1 VFSHRYERK
10 TIYYNKR
17 ISELGKVRDNLA
29 FINYYTYQ
37 IMINPM
43 DQDFRRLLQAETAEF
58 YINTDACY
66 DLIGDPSTIL
76 RTAYNQVEET
86 TALVFS

>member
-1 VFSHRYERK
+1 
-10 TIYYNKR
+10 
-17 ISELGKVRDNLA
+17 
-29 FINYYTYQ
+29 
-37 IMINPM
+37 MINPM